1 MNAASIA
8 TQSHSIDDNH
18 NAELDAL
25 KSRILANRGASYP
38 ETYSAK
44 NLISPTLL
52 KDGERA
58 AMRLAKAVILKQK
71 IVAVSDFDSDGA
83 NSAAV
88 FLRGMRMMADA
99 MVPPKRNT
107 YSRLPESRAS
117 ENRRKKLDIQYVIP
131 NRFTYGYGLKPM
143 LAEKIVRPMAPD
155 IIVTLDN
162 GISSH
167 DAVNLIAGWQPR
179 TDVIITDH
187 HAPGDTLPDAYA
199 VVNPNREDCDF
210 PSKALCGCGVAFY
223 LLLLVRRALVS
234 LLGNDPRRAGATR
247 AIAAVPLN
255 GLLDYVAIAT
265 IGDVVPMDANNRL
278 LVKAGLDRINRG
290 LQMPARQAH
299 SEGYLSLGVRALL
312 SVSGTGHPVTST
324 DLAFNVVPRINA
336 VGRLEEPVAGIECL
350 LSETQMMAE
359 LEAKE
364 CHKLNEERKT
374 IQKGMEGE
382 ANEIMATM
390 SDLDASETHNPGE
403 PDPQRAMVLFKEDWH
418 PGVVGPVASR
428 VKEKT
433 GGAVI
438 CFSPETDPNAPDDEE
453 SGDPDW
459 LKGSGRSDNVHLRDA
474 LAYVAA
480 QAPDLMMQFGGHAR
494 AAGLSL
500 HTADLPRFKKLFQK
514 AVDHFLATAPLT
526 NPVFDDGA
534 LPRHLRTHTLAAWI
548 ERQPWGQVFPEPTFT
563 QTFRVLRAGPIKEI
577 HQKLTVTD
585 TANDSTAPDA
595 CDVSASGSRTINM
608 LWFFSVDDDN
618 PPVNEGAILTVR
630 YRLTINRFRGNSQL
644 QGIITEATP
653 AHIALA

>member
-99 MVPPKRNT
+99 MVPLKRNT

-210 PSKALCGCGVAFY
+210 PSKALCGCGSPSIYCCWFAVLWSRCSARTLAVPVQPVP
-223 LLLLVRRALVS
+223 LLL
-234 LLGNDPRRAGATR
+234 
-247 AIAAVPLN
+247 
-255 GLLDYVAIAT
+255 
-265 IGDVVPMDANNRL
+265 
-278 LVKAGLDRINRG
+278 
-290 LQMPARQAH
+290 
-299 SEGYLSLGVRALL
+299 
-312 SVSGTGHPVTST
+312 
-324 DLAFNVVPRINA
+324 
-336 VGRLEEPVAGIECL
+336 
-350 LSETQMMAE
+350 
-359 LEAKE
+359 
-364 CHKLNEERKT
+364 
-374 IQKGMEGE
+374 
-382 ANEIMATM
+382 
-390 SDLDASETHNPGE
+390 
-403 PDPQRAMVLFKEDWH
+403 
-418 PGVVGPVASR
+418 SR
-428 VKEKT
+428 
-433 GGAVI
+433 
-438 CFSPETDPNAPDDEE
+438 
-453 SGDPDW
+453 
-459 LKGSGRSDNVHLRDA
+459 
-474 LAYVAA
+474 
-480 QAPDLMMQFGGHAR
+480 
-494 AAGLSL
+494 
-500 HTADLPRFKKLFQK
+500 
-514 AVDHFLATAPLT
+514 
-526 NPVFDDGA
+526 
-534 LPRHLRTHTLAAWI
+534 
-548 ERQPWGQVFPEPTFT
+548 
-563 QTFRVLRAGPIKEI
+563 
-577 HQKLTVTD
+577 
-585 TANDSTAPDA
+585 
-595 CDVSASGSRTINM
+595 
-608 LWFFSVDDDN
+608 
-618 PPVNEGAILTVR
+618 
-630 YRLTINRFRGNSQL
+630 
-644 QGIITEATP
+644 
-653 AHIALA
+653 